1 MIWMRV
7 LGELLEKAAMS
18 HDSNARTPQVLYVG
32 RIDSNHE
39 RLWQQLQQEGIG
51 IVFARTPKAG
61 LQLARELKPR
71 VVIINTTNGA
81 FTGDRLCRTL
91 GRLLP
96 NVQRLLL
103 TEANEGKTI
112 PCERRLPRPFTVGKL
127 RETILKLLEAA
138 NPHIVRAGELRLDLS
153 ARILEGPLG
162 QRRLTPKEC
171 SLLAYLMRRPNQVF
185 SRHQLMKDVWET
197 PYIGDTRTLDVHIH
211 WLREKLERD
220 PRTPTI
226 LVTRRGVGYVFVVP
240 ETGAGDEEAAPDES
254 GPTRESPREMGNGA
268 G

>member
-1 MIWMRV
+1 MP
-7 LGELLEKAAMS
+7 
-18 HDSNARTPQVLYVG
+18 HDSDARTPQVLYIG
-32 RIDSNHE
+32 RTDPNHE

-51 IVFARTPKAG
+51 IVFTRTQKAG

-71 VVIINTTNGA
+71 VVIINTMNGA
-81 FTGDRLCRTL
+81 FTGDRLCRAL

-103 TEANEGKTI
+103 TEANAGEAI

-127 RETILKLLEAA
+127 REAILKLLEAA

-153 ARILEGPLG
+153 TRSLDGPLG
-162 QRRLTPKEC
+162 HHRLTPKEC

-185 SRHQLMKDVWET
+185 SRHQLMKDIWET
-197 PYIGDTRTLDVHIH
+197 PYMADTRTLDVHIH

-220 PRTPTI
+220 PKAPTT
-226 LVTRRGVGYVFVVP
+226 LVTKRGVGYVLVVP
-240 ETGAGDEEAAPDES
+240 TADA
-254 GPTRESPREMGNGA
+254 NG
-268 G
+268 GSH